1 VTHNIQ
7 LNKYPVRIFLCN
19 RVLCN
24 PCTVLQN
31 QFRVIKFELKAD
43 KERER
48 KRERERERG
57 GGRYYLLTAA
67 ENSPLKRKNSA
78 HT

>member
-43 KERER
+43 KERE
-48 KRERERERG
+48 KERERERDG
-57 GGRYYLLTAA
+57 GGDIIY
-67 ENSPLKRKNSA
+67 
-78 HT
+78 